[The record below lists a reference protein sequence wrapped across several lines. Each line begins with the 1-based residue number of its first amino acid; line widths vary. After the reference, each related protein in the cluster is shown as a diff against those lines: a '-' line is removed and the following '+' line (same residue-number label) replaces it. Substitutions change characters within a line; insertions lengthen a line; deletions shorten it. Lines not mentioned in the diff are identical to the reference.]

1 VRPARRLLCA
11 RTTRGPWTSPG
22 CLATG
27 HGIHIL
33 ATVDAFT
40 PSFDNEGIYEFV
52 ESQSDPALKQGIEQ
66 REQPGT
72 IRCDKR

>member
-1 VRPARRLLCA
+1 MDFALM
-11 RTTRGPWTSPG
+11 PG
-22 CLATG
+22 DGTWHSHL
-27 HGIHIL
+27 L